1 MEIPKA
7 QSHTPLM
14 QQYWDIKAQH
24 MDKILLFRMGDFYEM
39 FFDDAIKAAP
49 LLNIALT
56 SRSKTQGQEVAMCG
70 VPHHSIGPQINKLLA
85 HGLKVAICDQ
95 IENASEKSK
104 EAKIVKRA
112 VTRVVTPGLV
122 YDPET
127 LNPSQSNF
135 TAAVIKLGEN
145 SFNLAAVDATT
156 GEIFIDNDLSRGELS
171 SWIEKLQPQEFV
183 VGSQD
188 TLPFQ
193 TQKLM
198 TLRSL
203 KGLQSVSD
211 FLLEYVRETQGEEIA
226 KVIRNPQNL
235 EKNFL
240 KLSPQTL
247 RHLEIFKRT
256 DGEYDYSLCWAIDLT
271 KTPMGARLLRK
282 RLGTPFYNLDLIAQ
296 ELDRVELGVKN
307 SNLRDKIR
315 VKLSPVGDLERKVAR
330 LSNPLCNARDLQALG
345 KALSFVSEVFDDVE
359 VQKIFPFDTSKAR
372 KVSFDIAFT
381 LRDEL
386 PHSVKEG
393 SLIREKVNSTLDE
406 YVDLDTHAQQKL
418 SELENREKTN
428 SGITS
433 LKIKYNSVF
442 GYSFE
447 VTKSNLDKVP
457 SHFVRRQTMAQGE
470 RYITTDLSSLE
481 QKILS
486 AQQKRC
492 DLEFQIFL
500 DLKNKVTGD
509 AINFLNLASQVASLD
524 LSMSF
529 AELAAQQ
536 NYCRPQFIKTGFE
549 LKTSRHPVL
558 EKSLRE
564 PFIPNDLTLNESQ
577 CLLLTGPNMAGKS
590 TLMRQVALISLL
602 AHCGSFVPASEA
614 KLPMLK
620 QIFTRIGAQDNV
632 SQGLSTFMVEMTE
645 TAEIIKAATQDS
657 LVILDEIGRGTST
670 YDGMSLA
677 QAVLEHFIKE
687 VKSYTFFATH
697 YHELTDLALERPQII
712 NSHMTIKEHKG
723 QLIFLRKLQKGPA
736 NRSYGI
742 DVAKQAGL
750 PESLTKH
757 AQNILDGLVL
767 HARDLKSRQLNLL
780 DRMSSSVD
788 EEARRDANEK
798 ECGLHRNDA
807 ARYRELFEKIKNLKL
822 DSITPLEAM
831 NNLSTFQSELRDS

>member
-14 QQYWDIKAQH
+14 QQYWDIKTQH
-24 MDKILLFRMGDFYEM
+24 LDKILLFRMGDFYEM

-56 SRSKTQGQEVAMCG
+56 SRSKTQGQEVPMCG

-85 HGLKVAICDQ
+85 QGLKVAICDQ

-127 LNPSQSNF
+127 LQPAQSNF

-156 GEIFIDNDLSRGELS
+156 GEILVDQELSRGELS
-171 SWIEKLQPQEFV
+171 AWIEKLNPQEFV
-183 VGSQD
+183 AATKD

-193 TQKLM
+193 TPHLI

-203 KGLQSVSD
+203 KLEQSVAD
-211 FLLEYVRETQGEEIA
+211 FLLEYVRETQGEEIT
-226 KVIRNPQNL
+226 KVIRSPKSL

-256 DGEYDYSLCWAIDLT
+256 DGEYDYSLCWAVDLT

-282 RLGTPFYNLDLIAQ
+282 RLGTPFYNLDLITG
-296 ELDRVELGVKN
+296 ELDRVELGVRN
-307 SNLRDKIR
+307 SILRDKIR
-315 VKLSPVGDLERKVAR
+315 SKLSPIGDLERKVAR

-345 KALSFVSEVFDDVE
+345 KALNFVSEVFDDPE
-359 VQKIFPFDTSKAR
+359 VQKMFPFDTSKA
-372 KVSFDIAFT
+372 KKMSDEVAKT

-393 SLIREKVNSTLDE
+393 SIIRENVNAFLDE
-406 YVDLDTHAQQKL
+406 YVNLDTHAQQKL

-457 SHFVRRQTMAQGE
+457 GHFVRRQTMAQGE
-470 RYITTDLSSLE
+470 RYITTDLSELE

-500 DLKNKVTGD
+500 DLKNKIIRD
-509 AINFLNLASQVASLD
+509 AITFLNLASQVGALD

-536 NYCRPQFIKTGFE
+536 NYCRPQFIEAGFYF
-549 LKTSRHPVL
+549 KASRHPVL

-564 PFIPNDLTLNESQ
+564 PFIPNDFTLSESQ

-632 SQGLSTFMVEMTE
+632 AQGLSTFMVEMTE
-645 TAEIIKAATQDS
+645 TAEIIKAATNDS

-677 QAVLEHFIKE
+677 QAVLEHFITE
-687 VKSYTFFATH
+687 VKSYTLFATH
-697 YHELTDLALERPQII
+697 YHELTDLALQRPQII

-750 PESLTKH
+750 PESLTTH

-767 HARDLKSRQLNLL
+767 HTQNLKNRQLNLL
-780 DRMSSSVD
+780 
-788 EEARRDANEK
+788 
-798 ECGLHRNDA
+798 
-807 ARYRELFEKIKNLKL
+807 
-822 DSITPLEAM
+822 
-831 NNLSTFQSELRDS
+831 